1 MQVDKNTLWQQFG
14 KHGYVCD
21 RQLITTIFLALRL
34 DKPLLITGAPGV
46 GKTEIAKVL
55 SKCFNTNLIRLQ
67 CYEGLDENKALY
79 EWNYQKQLLRI
90 QMSKAPE
97 NNGITEEKLFSRDYL
112 LERPLLQA
120 INSDKKQVLLIDE
133 IDKTDEEF
141 EAFLFELLSDFQISI
156 PEMGTIFA
164 KQIPIVVL
172 TSNGER
178 ALSDGLKR
186 RCIFLYIDYPSIEK
200 ELAIIRSRV
209 PEAGEKLSHEI
220 AQAMAFIR
228 RELDL
233 QKTPAIA
240 ETIDWV
246 KALMALDAD
255 RLTPDTIKDTET
267 VIFKDQDDIITFN
280 NQIGP
285 EGLYGHVR
293 QHSEI

>member
-1 MQVDKNTLWQQFG
+1 
-14 KHGYVCD
+14 
-21 RQLITTIFLALRL
+21 
-34 DKPLLITGAPGV
+34 
-46 GKTEIAKVL
+46 
-55 SKCFNTNLIRLQ
+55 
-67 CYEGLDENKALY
+67 
-79 EWNYQKQLLRI
+79 
-90 QMSKAPE
+90 
-97 NNGITEEKLFSRDYL
+97 
-112 LERPLLQA
+112 
-120 INSDKKQVLLIDE
+120 
-133 IDKTDEEF
+133 
-141 EAFLFELLSDFQISI
+141 
-156 PEMGTIFA
+156 MGTISA

-186 RCIFLYIDYPSIEK
+186 RCVFLYIDYPSIEK

-228 RELDL
+228 RELNL

-246 KALMALDAD
+246 RALIALDAD
-255 RLTPDTIKDTET
+255 RLTPEAIKDTET
-267 VIFKDQDDIITFN
+267 VIFKDQDDVVTFN

-293 QHSEI
+293 QHSEM